1 MAGGDYEEAPSCMSG
16 SAATGGGGEG
26 GVGRVCWG
34 GGDRDHECQL
44 LKEHLFPAGST
55 DNAAAHQGAGE
66 AIHHG
71 PRELIGCPSGAGGGH
86 LERLGVGGGLVG
98 GCLSGR
104 QVRGNPAGTSC
115 GLKAATTLA
124 CSRQVG
130 GGRVAEGGGG

>member
-1 MAGGDYEEAPSCMSG
+1 MSG
-16 SAATGGGGEG
+16 SAAMGGGGEW

-34 GGDRDHECQL
+34 GGDRDHERQL

-86 LERLGVGGGLVG
+86 LERRERVCVGGRGGLVG
-98 GCLSGR
+98 VWWAVVYLAGR
-104 QVRGNPAGTSC
+104 YVGT
-115 GLKAATTLA
+115 
-124 CSRQVG
+124 RQEHL
-130 GGRVAEGGGG
+130 EG